1 MYYMFKDIVDTL
13 TAALPLGL
21 LAGVLIFVLKRYAF
35 KINKPKLYAVCEIA
49 FWAYV
54 YILLYRTVIG
64 REPIYDP
71 LSEVWQGW
79 TIFRRRWTGLDYQVI
94 GTGDGLTKV
103 QIRLHTGRTHQIRV
117 QFATRG
123 MPLVGERKY
132 STLEDPC
139 EIALW
144 SYRLGFAHPATGE
157 HMEFCKEPPED
168 FPWTAFT
175 GQTPGKGPI

>member
-35 KINKPKLYAVCEIA
+35 KIDKQKLYAVCEIA

-94 GTGDGLTKV
+94 GNVLM
-103 QIRLHTGRTHQIRV
+103 
-117 QFATRG
+117 F
-123 MPLVGERKY
+123 MPFG
-132 STLEDPC
+132 
-139 EIALW
+139 ALLL
-144 SYRLGFAHPATGE
+144 LGFEKLSATTKKAIV
-157 HMEFCKEPPED
+157 C
-168 FPWTAFT
+168 TAVVSFGYSLFIEILQLVT
-175 GQTPGKGPI
+175 KRGTFQISDLVFNTVGGTVGAIIYIIIKRIIKKKRSSE

>member
-94 GTGDGLTKV
+94 GNVLM
-103 QIRLHTGRTHQIRV
+103 
-117 QFATRG
+117 F
-123 MPLVGERKY
+123 MPFG
-132 STLEDPC
+132 
-139 EIALW
+139 ALLL
-144 SYRLGFAHPATGE
+144 LGFEKLSATTKKAIV
-157 HMEFCKEPPED
+157 C
-168 FPWTAFT
+168 TAAVSF
-175 GQTPGKGPI
+175 GY

>member
-1 MYYMFKDIVDTL
+1 MFKDIVATL

-21 LAGVLIFVLKRYAF
+21 LAGVLIFVLKRYVF
-35 KINKPKLYAVCEIA
+35 KIDKPKLYAVCEIA

-94 GTGDGLTKV
+94 GNVLMFIPFGVL
-103 QIRLHTGRTHQIRV
+103 L
-117 QFATRG
+117 
-123 MPLVGERKY
+123 L
-132 STLEDPC
+132 
-139 EIALW
+139 
-144 SYRLGFAHPATGE
+144 LGFEKLSATTKKAIV
-157 HMEFCKEPPED
+157 C
-168 FPWTAFT
+168 TAAISFGYSLFIEILQLVT
-175 GQTPGKGPI
+175 KRGTFQISDLVFNTVGGTVGAIIYIIIKRIITKKTQFKIK